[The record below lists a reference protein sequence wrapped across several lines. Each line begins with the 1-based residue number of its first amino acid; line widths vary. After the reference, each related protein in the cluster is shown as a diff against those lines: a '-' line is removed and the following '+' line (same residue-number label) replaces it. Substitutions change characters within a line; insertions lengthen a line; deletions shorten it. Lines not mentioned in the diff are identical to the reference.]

1 MAALSRRAAVLGTT
15 LRARPAEQKAAL
27 IAAVCETVWPM
38 VADGRVRPVVHARMP
53 LADAADAHRLLDSGE
68 VFGKLLLVP

>member
-1 MAALSRRAAVLGTT
+1 
-15 LRARPAEQKAAL
+15 
-27 IAAVCETVWPM
+27 M
-38 VADGRVRPVVHARMP
+38 VADGRVRPVVHARVP